1 MMITACLLAIAGIA
15 GAQENEIHVTDVLV
29 TIDEQVDVPARTS
42 GTLVQLKVREGDEV
56 IKDQHLGTIDY
67 DDARL
72 QRDRAKVDH
81 EAAAE
86 EAKNDAMIRL
96 ANKNLELATS
106 ELNRGRQSQAVYAGS
121 ITDEELGTRQ
131 LAVDKAR
138 LEVEQ
143 AKHEAKLATYRERLS
158 KNDLE
163 NAERQLMLCRV
174 AAPIS
179 GIVVQ
184 RERRQGEWVDTGQ
197 TVLKIM
203 GIESVRAEA
212 YVDASQ
218 LTSSLVGRK
227 VVLEIDAGDQ
237 TKQFDGVLRFESSE
251 INPVD
256 GRVRVWAE
264 IDNPMRMLKPGV
276 RGRMTIQLSA
286 AAAEA
291 GNSQAAAK

>member
-1 MMITACLLAIAGIA
+1 MITACLLAIAGIA

-179 GIVVQ
+179 GIVVH